1 MTSNFEITRGCKMP
15 MIRHANAQEP
25 VLINPSVWTAYP
37 EIKSVV
43 PKPPAFI
50 SRNDLKD
57 AAVSAFKLND
67 LSELPRL
74 FVKTMMWGS
83 GTTNGRGP
91 RYTASALRRS
101 DIAQLMMKIHEDLT
115 GGKIEEAY
123 GLHKKIHGVG
133 PSFHT
138 KLLWVVG
145 SAIETKGLTPLI
157 LDDRVWAG
165 LKRIGWNS
173 RKSAGSRN
181 RGKRYRAYLS
191 ACDFWAKEN
200 HCSQEDIEFT
210 LFELV

>member
-1 MTSNFEITRGCKMP
+1 MTSNFEITRGCKIP
-15 MIRHANAQEP
+15 MIRHANAQTP
-25 VLINPSVWTAYP
+25 VSINPNVWTAYP
-37 EIKSVV
+37 EIKAVIAE
-43 PKPPAFI
+43 PPAFI

-101 DIAQLMMKIHEDLT
+101 DIAQLMKKIYNDLADGRIED
-115 GGKIEEAY
+115 AY
-123 GLHKKIHGVG
+123 RIHKKIPGVG

-138 KLLWVVG
+138 KLLWVIG
-145 SAIETKGLTPLI
+145 SAIENKALTPLI
-157 LDDRVWAG
+157 LDDRVWAS

-173 RKSAGSRN
+173 RRSAGSRD
-181 RGKRYRAYLS
+181 RGKRYRAYLN

-210 LFELV
+210 LFELA

>member
-1 MTSNFEITRGCKMP
+1 MTTNFEITRGCKIP
-15 MIRHANAQEP
+15 MISHANAQEP

-74 FVKTMMWGS
+74 CVKTMMWGS

-101 DIAQLMMKIHEDLT
+101 DIAQLMKKIYNDLADGRIED
-115 GGKIEEAY
+115 AY
-123 GLHKKIHGVG
+123 RIHKKIPGVG

-138 KLLWVVG
+138 KLLWVIG
-145 SAIETKGLTPLI
+145 SAIENKALTPLI
-157 LDDRVWAG
+157 LDDRVWAS

-173 RKSAGSRN
+173 RRSAGSRD
-181 RGKRYRAYLS
+181 RGKRYRA
-191 ACDFWAKEN
+191 
-200 HCSQEDIEFT
+200 
-210 LFELV
+210 